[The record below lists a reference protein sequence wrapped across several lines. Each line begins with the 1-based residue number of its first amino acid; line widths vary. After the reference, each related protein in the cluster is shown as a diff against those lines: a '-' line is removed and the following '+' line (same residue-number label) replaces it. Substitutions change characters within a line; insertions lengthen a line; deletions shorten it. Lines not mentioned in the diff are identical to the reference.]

1 MKVSWIFRTNRREA
15 PIRRAQLTFLANI
28 LVHVL
33 SSGDPESSYS
43 QLCHSPTW
51 SCHHRN
57 PPAPPVMAGRS
68 PSVHRAPR
76 HVSPPSPCLHS
87 LPGIPGRD
95 PLVTALS
102 PRAPGEPRCR
112 AGSRPCG
119 ASGRGYGRGTGRI
132 TERCPRDARQ
142 TSVLSLLF
150 DFAAKATPACIVCLF
165 PSRSEGDLKA
175 EGWPPCRQDTAPR

>member
-33 SSGDPESSYS
+33 SSGGPKSSYS

-51 SCHHRN
+51 SCQPHPSWQEGVYPFTGHLDTSLLS
-57 PPAPPVMAGRS
+57 AHAGT
-68 PSVHRAPR
+68 
-76 HVSPPSPCLHS
+76 S

-150 DFAAKATPACIVCLF
+150 DFAAKATPACILCLF
-165 PSRSEGDLKA
+165 PSCSEGDLKA
-175 EGWPPCRQDTAPR
+175 EGWPPCHQDTAPR

>member
-1 MKVSWIFRTNRREA
+1 MFLVLGVPKALIHSFVILPPGPAITGIPQPHPSWQEGVYPFTGH
-15 PIRRAQLTFLANI
+15 LDTSL
-28 LVHVL
+28 L
-33 SSGDPESSYS
+33 
-43 QLCHSPTW
+43 
-51 SCHHRN
+51 
-57 PPAPPVMAGRS
+57 PAHAGT
-68 PSVHRAPR
+68 
-76 HVSPPSPCLHS
+76 S

-119 ASGRGYGRGTGRI
+119 ASSRGYGRGTGRI

-150 DFAAKATPACIVCLF
+150 DFAAKATPACILCLF
-165 PSRSEGDLKA
+165 PSCSEGDLKA
-175 EGWPPCRQDTAPR
+175 EGWPPCHQDTAPR